1 MKVAQSCLTLCNPKD
16 CSPPGSSVHGILQVR
31 ILQWVSIAP
40 PRDLPDPGI
49 KPRSLA
55 LEADSLLSVPPG
67 KPYAT
72 GRGRKKNIELEKS
85 RFKIKTKQKNK
96 AFSCPVLRFSVHPL
110 AFLCLSPTGNSVAL
124 TYQSLDSEAPGPS
137 RWRNLGL
144 LPAPS
149 EPRGRPGASVAAES
163 SLDSPR
169 SPGPCRSPGLT
180 L

>member
-1 MKVAQSCLTLCNPKD
+1 MGFHCTSK
-16 CSPPGSSVHGILQVR
+16 GSSR
-31 ILQWVSIAP
+31 
-40 PRDLPDPGI
+40 PRDQTQVSCIGG
-49 KPRSLA
+49 RFFTVCTTREA
-55 LEADSLLSVPPG
+55 LCHRAWPE
-67 KPYAT
+67 
-72 GRGRKKNIELEKS
+72 KKKLNLK
-85 RFKIKTKQKNK
+85 KAGLKKKTKQKNK

-124 TYQSLDSEAPGPS
+124 TYQSLDSEDPGPS
-137 RWRNLGL
+137 RWRNLGF